1 MNQSNTMKKPSHA
14 ILYALMFGPFF
25 SMFDSGLVNVG
36 LPVIAKDFG
45 TGMQAVQW
53 VASVYLLTM
62 SALLPILG
70 SIADRLVRG
79 RIYNLGFFTI
89 SIFTLLCGFAP
100 DLPVLILFRTLQ
112 AIGGAMVMANG
123 MAIATESYPPSE
135 RGKNLGMLASMPWP
149 SEASPVPRSAA
160 SLSEPGAG
168 ARPSTSPSWSPSL
181 PSLTTFFTIPKTKKG
196 GADMPAF
203 RYRGGDVAR
212 RSDLQLRLRFLGLG
226 EAGHRVGPA
235 RISRYSFS
243 WLRFRLSSL
252 SSVARLSRVFD
263 TSLFRSPVFSSSLGS
278 SLISFATMYSPTV
291 LVPFYLQGTLGAVA
305 DGWTLPFGLPRR
317 DGHPLALVG

>member
-1 MNQSNTMKKPSHA
+1 MDESSTMKKPSHA

-45 TGMQAVQW
+45 TGMQADRW

-62 SALLPILG
+62 SALLPIFG
-70 SIADRLVRG
+70 SIADRLGRG

-100 DLPVLILFRTLQ
+100 NLPVLILFRALQ

-135 RGKNLGMLASMPWP
+135 RGKNLGMLASMMAIGSIAGP
-149 SEASPVPRSAA
+149 SIGGIVIGAWGWRAA
-160 SLSEPGAG
+160 FYLTFVVSFA
-168 ARPSTSPSWSPSL
+168 AFA
-181 PSLTTFFTIPKTKKG
+181 TTFFTIPKTKKSG
-196 GADMPAF
+196 TDMP
-203 RYRGGDVAR
+203 
-212 RSDLQLRLRFLGLG
+212 RFDIAGAMLLVVVIFSFVYGFSGLG
-226 EAGHRVGPA
+226 GRSQSRTGAYIAILLFVAALPA
-235 RISRYSFS
+235 LILVERRKTKP
-243 WLRFRLSSL
+243 
-252 SSVARLSRVFD
+252 VFD

-291 LVPFYLQGTLGAVA
+291 LVPSICRG
-305 DGWTLPFGLPRR
+305 P
-317 DGHPLALVG
+317 